1 MDLVKPP
8 LADVSPGQPVT
19 AQAWNGQLSAIEAL
33 YDYLM
38 SIDGGTVLRVTPT
51 HDGKTLADA
60 VVVASNGTIAVQG
73 VAPLG
78 GTEQY
83 ILNGLTAGDWNVR
96 ASAPGL
102 ETKEQTVTLPTDDVL
117 EIALESDGSVKMP
130 LIFGMTAKEAVNE
143 LDAAGIDLKVV
154 FDIAGNEITRSALL
168 GENSEARILHQ
179 LPAAETLVNPKQDR
193 ANLVIS
199 AKIAQTELVTVPDVK
214 GMTLDQA
221 TELLKQA
228 GLEIGTVGY
237 FSDQPGTKAQ

>member
-38 SIDGGTVLRVTPT
+38 SIDRGTVLRVLLT
-51 HDGKTLADA
+51 HEGKTLTDA
-60 VVVASNGTIAVQG
+60 VVVASNGSVAVQG

-83 ILNGLTAGDWNVR
+83 ILNGLTAGEWMVR

-102 ETKEQTVTLPTDDVL
+102 ETKEQSVTLPTDDVL
-117 EIALESDGSVKMP
+117 KIALESDGSVKMP
-130 LIFGMTAKEAVNE
+130 LIFGMKAKQAVSE
-143 LDAAGIDLKVV
+143 LDAVGIELKVA
-154 FDIAGNEITRSALL
+154 FDIAGNEITRSGLL
-168 GENSEARILHQ
+168 DENSDARILHQ
-179 LPAAETLVNPKQDR
+179 LPAADTLVNPKQDR

-228 GLEIGTVGY
+228 GLEVGTVGY
-237 FSDQPGTKAQ
+237 YSDQRKT